1 MTTTSTRV
9 SFQYPPGASLVVD
22 MRLVNS
28 ATFIY
33 SSGTALTAIEVPP
46 TGGPYAMSNYYV
58 TVPAGNNGTFD
69 FMVRAAS
76 TVVSVF
82 QKPIGCSSLTD
93 PQVRTGSSTTV
104 IQAFSRL
111 FVDRLVHG
119 ITTVTWRLAY
129 NFTIPGPFT
138 FWLQA
143 SYAGHANA
151 VDWVTVS
158 GPLVNVTQLT
168 DATKREPAGKKILT
182 HYRVLVSAGGKIY
195 MSEPVQITNRLPDR
209 DFLIAREIVRKEI
222 LRRKFGTGIE
232 GFLLRSFRYGVQD
245 KNSTFSLT
253 GDIIDTYSSSSWGTG
268 FQIGYH
274 PAIAMDI
281 EQESRGGQGARD
293 DGQPTTFS
301 TETDELTAR
310 LVGDLDVVTKDVW
323 VNATT
328 DERFLVESVNIVAA
342 VRGVPVVQ
350 KAVMTLLPFSSPIYR
365 IPVDGFN

>member
-28 ATFIY
+28 STFVY
-33 SSGTALTAIEVPP
+33 SGVTALTAIEVPP

-58 TVPAGNNGTFD
+58 NVPADNNGTFE
-69 FMVRAAS
+69 FMVRASA

-82 QKPIGCSSLTD
+82 QKPIGCASLTG
-93 PQVRTGSSTTV
+93 PQVRVGSAFSGTP
-104 IQAFSRL
+104 AFSRL

-119 ITTVTWRLAY
+119 KTTVTWRLAH
-129 NFTIPGPFT
+129 NFTIAGPFT

-143 SYAGHANA
+143 SYAGHINA

-168 DATKREPAGKKILT
+168 DATNREPAGKKILT

-195 MSEPVQITNRLPDR
+195 VSEAAQTTNKLPDR
-209 DFLIAREIVRKEI
+209 DYLIAREIVRKET
-222 LRRKFGTGIE
+222 LRRKFGTGIA
-232 GFLLRSFRYGVQD
+232 GFLLRSFRYGEQD
-245 KNSTFSLT
+245 KNTTFSLT
-253 GDIIDTYSSSSWGTG
+253 GDIIDTDSPSSWGTG

-274 PAIAMDI
+274 PAVSMAI
-281 EQESRGGQGARD
+281 EQEGREGQETRG

-301 TETDELTAR
+301 TATDELTAR
-310 LVGDLDVVTKDVW
+310 LVGDLDVVAEDVW
-323 VNATT
+323 VNAST
-328 DERFLVESVNIVAA
+328 DERFLVEKVNVIAA

-350 KAVMTLLPFSSPIYR
+350 RAVMTLLPFSSPIYR